1 MKSNHTV
8 GSRGADSL
16 FDNGSMLMPAQEDND
31 PGQVRMADLEKELH
45 NHRPVTSF
53 LRTDLVTDATDPN
66 LINPWGM
73 SDSGGGSPI
82 WISQNGAGVTSLYGV
97 AHDPATGVDKV
108 TPNTGRPAVNVG
120 PPSDPLS
127 PTGQVFNPFNGTS
140 PFTKAFE
147 VGTDALGNGIAA
159 SFIFA
164 TKEGTIEGWSGS
176 LVPNT
181 QTVTVVPSA
190 DGAMYT
196 GLGIDHN
203 PGDTPMLYAANFS
216 AGTIDVFDGEFHQ
229 VTNLAPDAFTN
240 SHMDEDFAPFN
251 VQVLSVGSDERV
263 FVTYARQDAL
273 TPGPMSD
280 DGHGGGFVDEFDLQ
294 GKLIQRFESHGSLDT
309 PWGLAI
315 APSTF
320 GSFAG
325 DLLVGNHGDGT
336 ITAFDLNGH
345 DDKPLGH
352 LLDGTGH
359 EITIDDLWGLIPG
372 GTNAGTS
379 TGNSGG
385 FGTLYFTAG
394 TDNGTHGLFGSL
406 TANATPLQIG
416 MMGPGGH

>member
-8 GSRGADSL
+8 GSRGANSL
-16 FDNGSMLMPAQEDND
+16 IENGSMLMPAQEDND
-31 PGQVRMADLEKELH
+31 PGQVRMADLERELC

-53 LRTDLVTDATDPN
+53 LRTDLVTDAKDPN

-73 SDSGGGSPI
+73 SDSGTGSPI
-82 WISQNGAGVTSLYGV
+82 WISQNGAEVASLYGV
-97 AHDPATGVDKV
+97 AHVTGVDTV
-108 TPNTGRPAVNVG
+108 TVNFNRPAVFVG
-120 PPSDPLS
+120 PPTDPLS

-140 PFTKAFE
+140 PFSTAF
-147 VGTDALGNGIAA
+147 VLGNKVAA
-159 SFIFA
+159 AFMFA
-164 TKEGTIEGWSGS
+164 TKEGTIEAWNGT
-176 LVPNT
+176 LPDNT
-181 QTVTVVPSA
+181 QTVTVVPA
-190 DGAMYT
+190 AHGAMYT

-203 PGDTPMLYAANFS
+203 PADTPTLYAANFS
-216 AGTIDVFDGEFHQ
+216 AGTIDVFDGAFHQ
-229 VTNLAPDAFTN
+229 VTNLASNAFTD
-240 SHMDEDFAPFN
+240 SHMDKDFAPFN

-273 TPGPMSD
+273 TSGRMSD
-280 DGHGGGFVDEFDLQ
+280 DGHRGGLVDEFDLQ
-294 GKLIQRFESHGSLDT
+294 GNLIKSFELHGSLDT

-336 ITAFDLNGH
+336 ITAFDLNSPN
-345 DDKPLGH
+345 DKPLGH
-352 LLDGTGH
+352 LLDSTGQ

-372 GTNAGTS
+372 GSTAGLNAGTS

-406 TANATPLQIG
+406 TANATPLQVG